1 MPLAGYRGRC
11 DGQGMSTTDQ
21 PSTDVPSTRAQ
32 RSADPTLGVVSR
44 PAWRD
49 DSVSLLTRGYR
60 FGDRIW
66 QRVPRGARSAPM
78 RLLFSDALLVR
89 GAEGVAAFY
98 DNDRVARHG
107 AMPPFIQETLFG
119 HDSVHSLDGDEHRH
133 RKASFVSALYE
144 DEQVGRLRPHLER
157 EWRHE
162 VDAWIAGGERSAY
175 DAAVG
180 ALGRAIM
187 RWAGLP
193 GTGDAKTRWAERQ
206 AQIVDGFGVPYSPEY
221 LLAALNRRWSDR
233 HAERLIQAVRSGR
246 LDAHPGTALN
256 AWAWHRDREGRL
268 LTARLAGIELQN
280 SFRPMIAVA
289 RFTAFAAKRL
299 EEHPEWRKRIAAE
312 VAERASLVDGPLAT
326 AFAQEIRR
334 TSPFVPMLPAFAT
347 EDIEVDGRTVR
358 AGGRIVLDILGTDT
372 DDRSWEDAGSFDP
385 ERFVGVDDY
394 EAIAAFVP
402 HGGADVATSHRCPG
416 EKLAIAGLAASISAM
431 SDPRVT
437 ILPAGL
443 EVDERR
449 MPTKPRSG
457 GRVRAAGSGDARCPF
472 HRA

>member
-1 MPLAGYRGRC
+1 
-11 DGQGMSTTDQ
+11 MSITDANPTTG
-21 PSTDVPSTRAQ
+21 PATRAE

-49 DSVSLLTRGYR
+49 DSAALLTRGYR
-60 FGDRIW
+60 FGERIW
-66 QRVPRGARSAPM
+66 RRAPRGARSAPM
-78 RLLFSDALLVR
+78 RLLFADALLVR

-98 DNDRVARHG
+98 DADRVRRHG

-119 HDSVHSLDGDEHRH
+119 HDSVHSLDGDEHLH
-133 RKASFVSALYE
+133 RKATFVTALYE
-144 DEQVGRLRPHLER
+144 DEQVARLRPHLER

-162 VDAWIAGGERSAY
+162 VDEWISGGTSSAY

-193 GTGDAKTRWAERQ
+193 GTGEAKTRWARRQ

-221 LLAALNRRWSDR
+221 LLATLHRRWSDR
-233 HAERLIQAVRSGR
+233 HAERLILAVRAGR

-256 AWAWHRDREGRL
+256 AWAWHRDRDGRL
-268 LTARLAGIELQN
+268 LDAKVAGVELQN

-299 EEHPEWRKRIAAE
+299 HERPDWRQRIAAE
-312 VAERASLVDGPLAT
+312 VSDRGSLVDGPLAT

-334 TSPFVPMLPAFAT
+334 TAPFVPMLPAFAT
-347 EDIEVDGRTVR
+347 QDIEVDGRTVR
-358 AGGRIVLDILGTDT
+358 AGGRIVLDIFGTDT
-372 DDRSWEDAGSFDP
+372 DERSWDRADEFDP
-385 ERFVGVDDY
+385 ERFVDVEDY

-402 HGGADVATSHRCPG
+402 HGGADVATGHRCPG

-431 SDPRVT
+431 SDPRLT
-437 ILPAGL
+437 ILPTGL
-443 EVDERR
+443 EVNERR

-457 GRVRAAGSGDARCPF
+457 GRVRADGSTGGCPF
-472 HRA
+472 HRR

>member
-1 MPLAGYRGRC
+1 
-11 DGQGMSTTDQ
+11 MSTIDE
-21 PSTDVPSTRAQ
+21 PSTAAPSTRAE

-49 DSVSLLTRGYR
+49 DSASLLIRGYR
-60 FGDRIW
+60 FGERIW
-66 QRVPRGARSAPM
+66 SRAPRGARSAPL
-78 RLLFSDALLVR
+78 RLLFSDAMLVR

-98 DNDRVARHG
+98 DDERVARHG

-133 RKASFVSALYE
+133 RKATFVSALYE
-144 DEQVGRLRPHLER
+144 DEQVARLRPHLER

-162 VDAWIAGGERSAY
+162 VDAWIAGGEQSAY

-193 GTGDAKTRWAERQ
+193 GTGDAKTRWARRQ
-206 AQIVDGFGVPYSPEY
+206 AQIVDGFGAPYSPEY
-221 LLAALNRRWSDR
+221 VLAFANRRWSDR
-233 HAERLIQAVRSGR
+233 HAERLIRAVRAGR
-246 LDAHPGTALN
+246 LDAQPGTALN
-256 AWAWHRDREGRL
+256 AWAWHRDRDGQL
-268 LTARLAGIELQN
+268 LPARLAGIELQN

-299 EEHPEWRKRIAAE
+299 QEHPEWRERIAAE
-312 VAERASLVDGPLAT
+312 VAERGSLVDGPLAT

-347 EDIEVDGRTVR
+347 QDIEIDGRTIR

-372 DDRSWEDAGSFDP
+372 DERSWDRADEFGP
-385 ERFVGVDDY
+385 ERFVDVDDY

-402 HGGADVATSHRCPG
+402 HGGADVATGHRCPG

-431 SDPRVT
+431 SDPRLA

-443 EVDERR
+443 DVNERR

-457 GRVRAAGSGDARCPF
+457 GRVRASGSPAGSARCPF

>member
-1 MPLAGYRGRC
+1 
-11 DGQGMSTTDQ
+11 MSTIDE
-21 PSTDVPSTRAQ
+21 PSTSAPSTRAE
-32 RSADPTLGVVSR
+32 RNTDPTLGVVSR

-49 DSVSLLTRGYR
+49 DSASLLTRGYR
-60 FGDRIW
+60 FGERIW
-66 QRVPRGARSAPM
+66 SRAPRGARSAPM

-98 DNDRVARHG
+98 DEERVARHG

-119 HDSVHSLDGDEHRH
+119 HGSVHSLDGDEHRH
-133 RKASFVSALYE
+133 RKATFVSGLYE
-144 DEQVGRLRPHLER
+144 DGQVARLRPYLER

-162 VDAWIAGGERSAY
+162 IDAWIAGGGQSAY

-180 ALGRAIM
+180 ALGRAVM

-193 GTGDAKTRWAERQ
+193 GTGDAKTRWARRQ

-221 LLAALNRRWSDR
+221 LLAFANRRWSDR
-233 HAERLIQAVRSGR
+233 HAERLIRAVRAGR
-246 LDAHPGTALN
+246 LDAQPGTALN

-268 LTARLAGIELQN
+268 LPARLAGIELQN

-299 EEHPEWRKRIAAE
+299 QEHPEWRERIAAE
-312 VAERASLVDGPLAT
+312 VAERGSLVDGPLAT

-347 EDIEVDGRTVR
+347 QDIEVDGRIVR

-372 DDRSWEDAGSFDP
+372 DERSWENADTFDP
-385 ERFVGVDDY
+385 ARFVGVDDY

-402 HGGADVATSHRCPG
+402 HGGADVATGHRCPG

-431 SDPRVT
+431 SDPRLT
-437 ILPAGL
+437 ILPTGL
-443 EVDERR
+443 DVNERR
-449 MPTKPRSG
+449 MPTRPRSG
-457 GRVRAAGSGDARCPF
+457 GRVRAAGSAGSGARCPF

>member
-1 MPLAGYRGRC
+1 
-11 DGQGMSTTDQ
+11 MSTIDE
-21 PSTDVPSTRAQ
+21 PSTAVPSTRAE

-49 DSVSLLTRGYR
+49 DSASLLIRGYR
-60 FGDRIW
+60 FGERIW
-66 QRVPRGARSAPM
+66 SRAPRGARSAPL
-78 RLLFSDALLVR
+78 RLLFSDAMLVR

-98 DNDRVARHG
+98 DDERVARHG

-133 RKASFVSALYE
+133 RKATFVSALYE
-144 DEQVGRLRPHLER
+144 DEQVARLRPHLER

-162 VDAWIAGGERSAY
+162 VDAWIAGGEQSAY

-193 GTGDAKTRWAERQ
+193 GTGDAKTRWARRQ
-206 AQIVDGFGVPYSPEY
+206 AQIVDGFGAPYSPEY
-221 LLAALNRRWSDR
+221 VLAFANRRWSDR
-233 HAERLIQAVRSGR
+233 HAERLIRAVRAGR
-246 LDAHPGTALN
+246 LDAQPGTALN
-256 AWAWHRDREGRL
+256 AWAWHRDRDGQL
-268 LTARLAGIELQN
+268 LPARLAGIELQN

-299 EEHPEWRKRIAAE
+299 QEHPEWRERIAAE
-312 VAERASLVDGPLAT
+312 VAERGSLVDGPLAT

-347 EDIEVDGRTVR
+347 QDIEIDGRTIR
-358 AGGRIVLDILGTDT
+358 AGGRIVLDILGSDT
-372 DDRSWEDAGSFDP
+372 DERSWDRADEFDP
-385 ERFVGVDDY
+385 ERFVDVDDY

-402 HGGADVATSHRCPG
+402 HGGADVATGHRCPG

-431 SDPRVT
+431 SDPRLA

-443 EVDERR
+443 DVNERR

-457 GRVRAAGSGDARCPF
+457 GRVRARGSAEGSARCPI